1 MGGVYIHLRLPSI
14 RLSIKQSRPPS
25 SPIEFQKDK
34 KGKKKGK
41 EKKWKKKI
49 VNKEGGGGGG
59 EE

>member
-1 MGGVYIHLRLPSI
+1 MYIHLRLPSI